1 MDKVAKDEVLE
12 EIEGGSSVDE
22 IKLEDVVPETK
33 LRESQLYKGV
43 VKKSVAQAFLY
54 KFEAYYG
61 TKLKMS
67 TISVRLLQQNF
78 DHDIISAQN
87 ALISPK
93 YGFTLEEVK
102 KLAKYKPTIFLF
114 KEDYDNDK
122 KGIKAL
128 KELLHENKKF
138 GFSMPLV
145 RTLVNRYPPILSKSQ
160 DEILSFFKTLQWYG
174 IHKVEATEMLIECP
188 SVFAGDIEAKLK
200 ETVFL
205 FELYIKMSQ
214 KDTIRIFRKFPYMI
228 CISHRKMQ
236 RFLGEFKKYKM
247 THWQVMNVCIN
258 SGGLLGSKV
267 SNFVGLFDTLRINYG
282 ITAQDVLQILAILP
296 EFVLQNRNDMIRRKI
311 ELIKRESG
319 RDDIYIRN
327 FVKRHPDILMK

>member
-1 MDKVAKDEVLE
+1 MEKLAQDEVLE
-12 EIEGGSSVDE
+12 EIEGTSSLDE
-22 IKLEDVVPETK
+22 IVSKKTK
-33 LRESQLYKGV
+33 KEPVLYKGV
-43 VKKSVAQAFLY
+43 VTHTDANKFLQ

-67 TISVRLLQQNF
+67 TISIRLLQQDFQN
-78 DHDIISAQN
+78 DIMSAQN
-87 ALISPK
+87 TLISSK
-93 YGFTLEEVK
+93 YGFSLEEIK
-102 KLAKYKPTIFLF
+102 HLTKYKPTIFLF
-114 KEDYDNDK
+114 KEDYINEK
-122 KGIKAL
+122 KGIQAL
-128 KELLHENKKF
+128 KELLHEDKRF

-145 RTLVNRYPPILSKSQ
+145 RNLVNRYPPILSKSQ
-160 DEILSFFKTLQWYG
+160 DEIIGFFKTLNGYG
-174 IHKVEATEMLIECP
+174 IDKVEATEMLIECP

-205 FELYIKMSQ
+205 FELYLQMSQ
-214 KDTIRIFRKFPYMI
+214 KDTIRIFRKFPYMS

-236 RFLGEFKKYKM
+236 KFLGEFKKYKM
-247 THWQVMNVCIN
+247 THKQVLNVCIN

-267 SNFVGLFDTLRINYG
+267 SNFIGLFDTLKINYG
-282 ITAQDVLQILAILP
+282 ISAQDVLKILDILP
-296 EFVLQNRNDMIRRKI
+296 EFALQNRNDMIRRKI